1 MSYRSDNYMG
11 LPGLTDA
18 VESFSQ
24 VFTWGRE
31 ELVIRAGANISG
43 AARDS
48 TNTPTTELRPG
59 LLLGRLTASPE
70 LLKQY
75 DPAATDGT
83 QVVAG
88 ILMTGLRATDLDG
101 NNSQRFAWMMV
112 GGPIKAASLI
122 GLDAVARAQ
131 MRGRFLFDDDLM
143 GQYQNYAPY
152 LRETAKTADYT
163 VVAADAGTLFTTTGA
178 AGAIIFTLPALAA
191 GRGPFGFLNV
201 VDQNMTVASAEGDNI
216 VALHDASADSVAF
229 STASQ
234 KIGGHVLV
242 WANAAGTKWYV
253 SNRSAGAN
261 TITVAT

>member
-1 MSYRSDNYMG
+1 MSYRADSYMNV
-11 LPGLTDA
+11 PGLTDA
-18 VESFSQ
+18 VETFSQ

-31 ELVIRAGANISG
+31 ELIIRAGANISG

-48 TNTPTTELRPG
+48 GNTPTTELRPG
-59 LLLGRLTASPE
+59 LLLGRISASPQ

-75 DPAATDGT
+75 DPAATDGS

-88 ILMTGLRATDLDG
+88 VLMTGIRATNLDG
-101 NNSQRFAWMMV
+101 TNANSFCWMMV
-112 GGPIKAASLI
+112 GGPIKASGLI

-131 MRGRFLFDDDLM
+131 MRGRFLFDDDVI

-152 LRETAKTADYT
+152 LREEAKTANYT

-178 AGAIIFTLPALAA
+178 SGAVTFTLPALAA
-191 GRGPFGFLNV
+191 GAGPFGFLNT
-201 VDQNMTVASAEGDNI
+201 VDQNMIVASAAGDDI

-229 STASQ
+229 STSSQ
-234 KIGGHVLV
+234 KIGGHVMV

-253 SNRSAGAN
+253 MNRSAGAN